1 MTAALKRRI
10 NDLEQMKAAAPTVP
24 RLIVLSAPGDQV
36 ERLSDGVRS
45 WQREADEDHETF
57 LVRVEADLGNG
68 PPVLLAASDEM
79 IGTW

>member
-1 MTAALKRRI
+1 MTLKRRI
-10 NDLEQMKAAAPTVP
+10 GELEQAAAAAPNMP
-24 RLIVLSAPGDQV
+24 RLIVLTSPGNQI
-36 ERLSDGVRS
+36 ERLSDGALS
-45 WQREADEDHETF
+45 WQREAGEDHETF